1 MASLRSRSAGPTRNR
16 TTAPPS
22 SIRQISTPS
31 TEDEKRE
38 LSNVCFNEGDLVT
51 FIFTHRNIG
60 WYLGGAA
67 GVHLGMEVVLKPG
80 TEDPQTITVGFYP
93 KEKGGGM
100 VNPVEG
106 ALFIP
111 DPAVSDSLAGKI
123 AYTQLNAEPF
133 ELSASA
139 ASKLNNY
146 TCTKEPGKK
155 IEWSMKKEGNEK
167 DDDGGGGASKTSNVS
182 FQRVVTSP
190 DFSYKFHNLFG
201 RTCTN
206 TTNCQGFITRIFASD
221 LEILKVI
228 VPYLHARGS
237 PEVAALQARMQAEA
251 EEERRR
257 AQWHLSADGKTNLT
271 PASAGIVRGMGMGG
285 NKKKRRKTR
294 RRKRKR
300 KRRRKTRRRRRKKT
314 KKKKKTYMNSRR
326 V

>member
-16 TTAPPS
+16 ITAPPS
-22 SIRQISTPS
+22 SIRQMSTPT

-51 FIFTHRNIG
+51 FIFTHRYFG
-60 WYLGGAA
+60 WVLGGAA
-67 GVHLGMEVVLKPG
+67 GVHLGMQVVLKPG
-80 TEDPQTITVGFYP
+80 TADQQIITVGFYP

-100 VNPVEG
+100 LNPVEG

-111 DPAVSDSLAGKI
+111 DPAVRDSLAGKI
-123 AYTQLNAEPF
+123 AYTQLNDEPF
-133 ELSASA
+133 KLSASA
-139 ASKLNNY
+139 AGILNNY

-155 IEWSMKKEGNEK
+155 IEWSMKKEGDEK

-190 DFSYKFHNLFG
+190 DFSYKFHNVFG
-201 RTCTN
+201 ETCPGA
-206 TTNCQGFITRIFASD
+206 TNCQGFITRIFASD
-221 LEILKVI
+221 LEILKAI

-237 PEVAALQARMQAEA
+237 SEVAALQAKMQAEA

-300 KRRRKTRRRRRKKT
+300 KRRRKTRRRKTRRRGK
-314 KKKKKTYMNSRR
+314 SRKR
-326 V
+326 RS